1 MVKISVI
8 IPNYNNAKFL
18 KKSISSV
25 YDQSLKDIETIC
37 IDDGSTDDSLK
48 VLDELKQEFSTLK
61 VISQENQGQ
70 GNARNAGLKIAAGEY
85 VAFLDSDDVFI
96 DENALE
102 RMYELAKKEN
112 LNMVTAN
119 LAFVDRKYKIKR
131 ENSHEFLDCLYI
143 NEYGVIDT
151 QSYGIPHG
159 FAKSIFN
166 LNFLSSRDITFPD
179 VFAGENNIFLA
190 NVLVNTSKIGA
201 VPLNLYGYNN
211 SVGGRLNKKI
221 NTYDRKRQ
229 HMAHFKMV
237 CDILSN
243 GDFDNASN
251 EYKNYLFK
259 YLISEKNVS
268 DVDLFRSF
276 KGVFNDCGED
286 YFDDANENY
295 IKFIILYKTY
305 LLKHSSCEQ
314 LFDEIKN
321 EFSQYHLEFME
332 DIDLTVVK
340 MYLLV
345 INSDSLDD
353 FKLRHNKFTLKELE
367 NEQKQLKI
375 KNKQLKDEKRELNA
389 ELKKIERLNDELFDS
404 SSWKVTKF
412 LR

>member
-131 ENSHEFLDCLYI
+131 ENPHYDSGDYAFIKD
-143 NEYGVIDT
+143 YGVMDIKD
-151 QSYGIPHG
+151 YGVPYG
-159 FAKSIFN
+159 FTKSIFN
-166 LNFLSSRDITFPD
+166 LNFLQSNDIVFPEIC
-179 VFAGENNIFLA
+179 VGENNLFLA
-190 NVLVNTSKIGA
+190 NVFVNTFKIGT
-201 VPLNLYGYNN
+201 VPLYLYGF
-211 SVGGRLNKKI
+211 SGVGEVNKKI
-221 NTYDRKRQ
+221 NTYDGKKQ
-229 HMAHFKMV
+229 YLVHFKIV
-237 CDILSN
+237 CDILSK
-243 GDFDNASN
+243 DKLIDISN
-251 EYKNYLFK
+251 KYKNHLFN
-259 YLISEKNVS
+259 YLILEKNIS
-268 DVDLFRSF
+268 DVDLFRI
-276 KGVFNDCGED
+276 FNDVFSDCPSD
-286 YFDDANENY
+286 YFDKTNENY
-295 IKFIILYKTY
+295 IQFIISYKLH
-305 LLKHSSCEQ
+305 LLKYSNSEQ
-314 LFDEIKN
+314 VFNEIKN
-321 EFSQYHLEFME
+321 EFLSYKLEF
-332 DIDLTVVK
+332 IGHIKSIVLK
-340 MYLLV
+340 RYLLV
-345 INSDSLDD
+345 VNSNSLKD
-353 FKLRHNKFTLKELE
+353 FKLRYNEFKLIELR
-367 NEQKQLKI
+367 NEQNTLKI
-375 KNKQLKDEKRELNA
+375 KNKHLKNEKQELNA
-389 ELKKIERLNDELFDS
+389 ELKKVKKINRNLFNS